1 MRSVGNVFTMTSG
14 NTNASGNGF
23 TPTYTYTADPTS
35 GLEAAIRAGVG
46 PK

>member
-1 MRSVGNVFTMTSG
+1 MVSG
-14 NTNASGNGF
+14 TQSANGTGF

>member
-1 MRSVGNVFTMTSG
+1 MG
-14 NTNASGNGF
+14 NTTASGTGF
-23 TPTYTYTADPTS
+23 TPTYTYTAEPTA